1 MRQTAPKTPLTQ
13 TTIKTTASPSEGAF
27 NQFIHALTLALGAA
41 WRIDALYAD
50 LATLQHPKGGVTI
63 SLSLHVH
70 RQPQFL
76 IYGNFKRGAGV
87 AQETLNG
94 GDRGRHTLYR
104 AASKTPEQVARAIKR
119 NLLTAYRRDYAQ
131 AQAGCPAAHT
141 TH

>member
-1 MRQTAPKTPLTQ
+1 MRQTAPKLPLTQ
-13 TTIKTTASPSEGAF
+13 TTVKNTTSPSESAF
-27 NQFIHALTLALGAA
+27 DPFIHALTLAWGAA
-41 WRIDALYAD
+41 WRIDTLYAD

-63 SLSLHVH
+63 SLSLHVQ

-87 AQETLNG
+87 AHATLN

-104 AASKTPEQVARAIKR
+104 TASKTPEQMARVIKR
-119 NLLTAYRRDYAQ
+119 SLLTAYWRDYAQ